1 MKKGRLLILGAS
13 GHGKVAGD
21 CARTAGFWSEL
32 VFYDDRWPAQNM
44 CGSWPVVG
52 TGETLL
58 VEYRENDLGFVA
70 IGNAATRLA
79 WLQRMVSAE
88 ISVAT
93 IIHPRAILS
102 AAVTIGEGTL
112 VAAGAVINMDAR
124 VGKGCIINTGS
135 TVDHDCM
142 LADGVHICP
151 GAHLAGE
158 VQVGTSSWIGI
169 GSSVCQCVRIGSG
182 VTVGAG
188 AVVTEDVP
196 DGITVI
202 GVPAR
207 PQNKE
212 KPD

>member
-21 CARTAGFWSEL
+21 CARAAGLWPEL
-32 VFYDDRWPAQNM
+32 VFYDDRWPTLKM
-44 CGSWPVVG
+44 CGPWPVVG

-58 VEYRENDLGFVA
+58 SERRKNDQGFVA
-70 IGNAATRLA
+70 IGNAPTRLA
-79 WLQRMVSAE
+79 WLGRMGSAG
-88 ISVAT
+88 IPVAT
-93 IIHPRAILS
+93 IKHPRAILS
-102 AAVTIGEGTL
+102 EGVTLGEGSL
-112 VAAGAVINMDAR
+112 VVAGAVINIDVR
-124 VGKGCIINTGS
+124 VGKGCIINTGA
-135 TVDHDCM
+135 TVDHDCV

-158 VQVGTSSWIGI
+158 VQVGVSSWIGI
-169 GSSVCQCVRIGSG
+169 GSSVCQCIRLGSG

-188 AVVTEDVP
+188 AVVTADVP

-207 PQNKE
+207 PQIKQD
-212 KPD
+212 PD

>member
-21 CARTAGFWSEL
+21 CARAAGLWSEL

-58 VEYRENDLGFVA
+58 VEYRKNDQGFVA

-79 WLQRMVSAE
+79 WLQRISSAG
-88 ISVAT
+88 IPLAT
-93 IIHPRAILS
+93 IKHPRAILS
-102 AAVTIGEGTL
+102 VGVTLGAGSL
-112 VAAGAVINMDAR
+112 VVAGAVVNIDVR

-135 TVDHDCM
+135 SVDHDCV

-158 VQVGTSSWIGI
+158 VQIGTSSWIGI
-169 GSSVCQCVRIGSG
+169 GSSVCQCIRIGNG

-207 PQNKE
+207 PQTKH
-212 KPD
+212 KLD

>member
-1 MKKGRLLILGAS
+1 MGKGRLLILGAS

-21 CARTAGFWSEL
+21 CARTAGLWSEL
-32 VFYDDRWPAQNM
+32 VFYDDRWPALKM
-44 CGSWPVVG
+44 CGPWPVVG

-58 VEYRENDLGFVA
+58 IERRKNDQGFVA
-70 IGNAATRLA
+70 IGNAPTRLA
-79 WLQRMVSAE
+79 WLGRMSSE
-88 ISVAT
+88 GISVAT
-93 IIHPRAILS
+93 INHPRAILS
-102 AAVTIGEGTL
+102 ACVILGEGSL
-112 VAAGAVINMDAR
+112 VVAGAVINIDVR

-135 TVDHDCM
+135 TLDHDCV

-158 VQVGTSSWIGI
+158 VQIGTSSWIGI
-169 GSSVCQCVRIGSG
+169 GSSVCQCIRIGNG

-207 PQNKE
+207 PQTKH
-212 KPD
+212 KLD